1 MSCTLLK
8 IPAFSAEQ
16 SENAY
21 ICEARKF
28 VAVATPDHKVSLYS
42 FQDWTADPK
51 LLREYR
57 HHAGAIL
64 TAAFAPVKYHAYFVT
79 AGYDKSLYL
88 YNLDDSKT
96 TEPVFSFVQE
106 NNDIGYFTAV
116 TFVPLDKSRLVFA
129 AGTSTGHVL
138 LFDSHANF
146 EPKTFAMFGG
156 AVRSISGNSSGELA
170 VAAAGAHPKLVFD
183 FDFENAAELPDNGQS
198 LASTTQIKLSSAADE
213 HDSVRLLTACEDQTL
228 GIWEVETTFKMA
240 KHVQTVELGSNVISA
255 QWNLGGFS
263 LTAVCG
269 RKEDKLSDLRVFRV
283 SRLGS
288 ADETQWKAYA
298 LEIKTD

>member
-1 MSCTLLK
+1 MSCALLK

-16 SENAY
+16 TENAY

-28 VAVATPDHKVSLYS
+28 VAVASPDHKVSLYS

-64 TAAFAPVKYHAYFVT
+64 TAAFAPLKYHAYFAT
-79 AGYDKSLYL
+79 AGYDKCLYL
-88 YNLDDSKT
+88 YNLDDSKQ

-106 NNDIGYFTAV
+106 NNDIGYFTAL
-116 TFVPLDKSRLVFA
+116 TFVPLDKTRLVFA

-146 EPKTFAMFGG
+146 EPKTYAMFSG
-156 AVRSISGNSSGELA
+156 AVRSISGNSSGEIA
-170 VAAAGAHPKLVFD
+170 VAAAGAHPKIVFE
-183 FDFENAAELPDNGQS
+183 FDFENASELLDDGQN
-198 LASTTQIKLSSAADE
+198 LAATTQVKLSCAANE
-213 HDSVRLLTACEDQTL
+213 QDSVRLITACEDQTL
-228 GIWEVETTFKMA
+228 GIWEVEPSLRMA
-240 KHVQTVELGSNVISA
+240 KHLHTVELGCGVISA
-255 QWNLGGFS
+255 HWNLGGFS

-269 RKEDKLSDLRVFRV
+269 RKEDKLADLRVFRV

-288 ADETQWKAYA
+288 ADETQWRAYP